1 MLKRELPVTHC
12 TQCGGVGYNSRVADR
27 RCSKTIAGERCGGT
41 NANALNRSDWEDCSY
56 CEATGYY
63 RIKTVRN
70 AKVSAIFSCVRKK
83 SRLSFNGNRSCQYP
97 GSKIRKSLRLTPPM
111 LVMVAIQA
119 RR

>member
-1 MLKRELPVTHC
+1 MRFSRQLCSALVNAYTRTYDNHMLKRELPVTHG

-63 RIKTVRN
+63 RNKDCPQCQGVGYLFVRPRE
-70 AKVSAIFSCVRKK
+70 KQTIV
-83 SRLSFNGNRSCQYP
+83 
-97 GSKIRKSLRLTPPM
+97 
-111 LVMVAIQA
+111 
-119 RR
+119 

>member
-63 RIKTVRN
+63 RNKDCPQCQGVGYLFVRPREKQTTV
-70 AKVSAIFSCVRKK
+70 
-83 SRLSFNGNRSCQYP
+83 
-97 GSKIRKSLRLTPPM
+97 
-111 LVMVAIQA
+111 
-119 RR
+119 

>member
-1 MLKRELPVTHC
+1 MRFSRQLCSALVNAYTRTYDSHMLKRELPVTHC

-63 RIKTVRN
+63 RNKDCPQCQGVGYLFVRPRE
-70 AKVSAIFSCVRKK
+70 KQTIV
-83 SRLSFNGNRSCQYP
+83 
-97 GSKIRKSLRLTPPM
+97 
-111 LVMVAIQA
+111 
-119 RR
+119 